1 MLLSQRIQAK
11 TDNGDTV
18 IDFLIEVMHDHRD
31 GFKICHRLGAARLLT
46 MYGCSCK
53 SADAQA
59 DQAIDFIIDNPPELS
74 TPRADSDSS
83 RETKFDIALAKKIR
97 ESTDDGASVCRFLIN
112 VMEGHLKSFGP
123 HHRISAAREL
133 LSRGFGKHA
142 RQEARASLPKPD
154 NAPSPLRERA
164 GVRVNTHPSTDEGDS
179 HSESSPV
186 IPANAGIHEVAR
198 PSATHP
204 SNEEPSHSDDS
215 DWHQVNTI
223 VTDAIEHSKRT
234 AAQQAEQDPDNPPYT
249 PDYSAFDQAMKNSR
263 KWFQEWKDSLDPD
276 EYEAI
281 TAEKAANFIA
291 RLDARI
297 QRRKQ
302 IAEDRERRA
311 KEDAEREDAE
321 AQARAEAQAKAE
333 AKEAEDPGP
342 PPRYDDHQRW
352 SPTPNIPTSYRLR
365 NCGHPRCKLHDGPI
379 YYPEDDRSSP
389 YYYDGSP
396 MAIPATRISMAEFN
410 ELHARRTRS
419 RPPYP

>member
-18 IDFLIEVMHDHRD
+18 IDFLIEVMHDQRD

-59 DQAIDFIIDNPPELS
+59 DQAIDFIIDNPPEPS

-142 RQEARASLPKPD
+142 RQEAAAIPPQSHQ
-154 NAPSPLRERA
+154 SP
-164 GVRVNTHPSTDEGDS
+164 NPPNHSSDS
-179 HSESSPV
+179 P
-186 IPANAGIHEVAR
+186 PN
-198 PSATHP
+198 
-204 SNEEPSHSDDS
+204 DDS
-215 DWHQVNTI
+215 NRNTESHNPQSHQSNNHTNHSSDNPQSPNPKNHSSDDWHQVNTI

-281 TAEKAANFIA
+281 TAEKAANFTA

-311 KEDAEREDAE
+311 KEDAEREVAE

-333 AKEAEDPGP
+333 AEEAEDPGP
-342 PPRYDDHQRW
+342 PPRYDDHERW